1 MRKNTLTA
9 VPLILALIT
18 IILIKPSDEKC
29 RAVAIERLSTINIKA
44 SENDILIKD
53 YVLMKTLR
61 YVHNTDTFKL
71 GSGAF
76 FQVKVN
82 DRKLENIRQ
91 NIKP

>member
-1 MRKNTLTA
+1 MRKVTLTA

-29 RAVAIERLSTINIKA
+29 RTVAIERLGTINIQA
-44 SENDILIKD
+44 SANDILITD
-53 YVLMKTLR
+53 YVLVKTLR